1 MNSTEITFLPALFE
15 QISRLKVGVIG
26 DFALDLYFDL
36 ETQTGECSIETGLDV
51 HWGARPQASPG
62 AAGNVVHNLLALG
75 VGKVWVVGCVG
86 PDLFGREMRHLFD
99 RQGVRTEHLLTVES
113 GWDTCVYTKPMEQGR
128 EANRIDFGSRNT
140 LPDEQFAHL
149 LNSLRELLPQLD
161 ALIINGQ
168 FLHPLLT
175 PDRLPALNDL
185 LRQHPNVQFV
195 ADLRDSGF
203 LMRGVTLKVN
213 TAELARFQN
222 VPLPDNPNT
231 DWCHTHGR
239 ALAEQIGGPVV
250 VTRGEAG
257 ILYVSSTESHAEAG
271 LKLPSPLDTVGA
283 GDTVVAALTASL
295 AAGASPSQALILANL
310 AAAVTV
316 QKIGQTGTA
325 SPEEIMLINS

>member
-26 DFALDLYFDL
+26 DFALDMYFDL
-36 ETQTGECSIETGLDV
+36 NTQTGEGSIETGLDV

-62 AAGNVVHNLLALG
+62 AAGNVVQNLLALG
-75 VGKVWVVGCVG
+75 VGQVWVVGCVG

-99 RQGVRTEHLLTVES
+99 RQGVRTQYLITVER
-113 GWDTCVYTKPMEQGR
+113 GWDTCVYTKPMEAGQ
-128 EANRIDFGSRNT
+128 EANRIDFGSRNA

-185 LRQHPNVQFV
+185 LRQHSNVRFV

-203 LMRGVTLKVN
+203 RMRGVTLKVN
-213 TAELARFQN
+213 TAELARFQK
-222 VPLPDNPNT
+222 VTLPKEPDT
-231 DWCHTHGR
+231 DWCLVHGR
-239 ALAEQIGGPVV
+239 ALAETIDGPVV

-257 ILYVSSTESHAEAG
+257 ILYVSQTESHAVAG
-271 LKLPSPLDTVGA
+271 LQLPSPLDTVGA